1 MDSSSVR
8 KVFSNTL
15 NNLKQL
21 FKPEQQLEPETETE
35 EDVHLAARIQNPW
48 QEELDRLVANRLD
61 TRKDPGAE
69 VVKTELSD
77 LTDMAR
83 QARDQAHAECSKK
96 AKRSGDGTVTDLK
109 AWWGESVVT
118 WDPDIADTLYSN
130 QQKPESRAVKR
141 WFR

>member
-1 MDSSSVR
+1 MNSSSVR

-21 FKPEQQLEPETETE
+21 FKPEQKLEPEPETEE
-35 EDVHLAARIQNPW
+35 VHLTARVDNPW
-48 QEELDRLVANRLD
+48 QEELDRLVANRNEP
-61 TRKDPGAE
+61 RKDQESDAI
-69 VVKTELSD
+69 KSELTN
-77 LTDMAR
+77 LTGMA
-83 QARDQAHAECSKK
+83 QEARDQARAECSKK

-130 QQKPESRAVKR
+130 QHRPENRGHRR